1 MAILTP
7 AMSASQF
14 DSRIATPAVVAQRLG
29 DLLQCFPS
37 SAIGGVQWHTLIR
50 KYQEKHG
57 AHLDLEELGHTSAL
71 AGATA
76 LLWDVIRVVD
86 RSDTDNPVVAIEDGI
101 ALTPSPGCLA
111 SWPSLYQALCEIVCK
126 EGFLENQDGAGVR
139 CHAILLSQVKPLLQR
154 YWHSNFDE
162 LGMAYFTEEG
172 STIKLKKMKHLLQA
186 VLRWRSLRAEWQAS
200 MGATSRSSSQGLA
213 RVSAVDAA
221 VEMEL
226 LLVPSK
232 KHNDLLLRCVCPEA
246 LAEPLTATV
255 AIVVAPPPP
264 VPATTPVS
272 ATKLE
277 LRLELPVRE
286 EMGQATSSDL
296 RSPSCQSSSNRSC
309 ASVGSGCLEQELAF
323 LRSENAKLRFENEC
337 LESRTNYN
345 GTVPH
350 SEIFQIPSKLQLP
363 PPLTFDCDLDDPFE
377 PPPQIRHWDVI
388 SPVCSTPG
396 SFGSIASGT
405 LTPFSESSLSCAASG
420 HHTPV
425 PHSGYHTPVPA
436 PAGQPCGG
444 VALLPVGMSVAMPGM
459 PVWFQTIPTGVVQQ
473 ARAMFEHHTVIPNWF
488 VQPAQ

>member
-1 MAILTP
+1 MI
-7 AMSASQF
+7 ASQF
-14 DSRIATPAVVAQRLG
+14 ESRTATPAVVAQRLG

-50 KYQEKHG
+50 KYEEKHG

-71 AGATA
+71 AAATA

-86 RSDTDNPVVAIEDGI
+86 RSDTDNPVVAVEDGI
-101 ALTPSPGCLA
+101 ALTPSPGSLA
-111 SWPSLYQALCEIVCK
+111 SWPSLYQALCEIVRK
-126 EGFLENQDGAGVR
+126 EGFLEHQDGAGTS

-186 VLRWRSLRAEWQAS
+186 VLRWRSLRVEWQAS
-200 MGATSRSSSQGLA
+200 MGATSRSTTGGSA

-221 VEMEL
+221 LEMEL

-246 LAEPLTATV
+246 LPEPVAATV
-255 AIVVAPPPP
+255 VTVIAPPPAPAATP
-264 VPATTPVS
+264 VPKVS
-272 ATKLE
+272 VAKLE

-286 EMGQATSSDL
+286 EMSQATTGDL
-296 RSPSCQSSSNRSC
+296 QSPSCQSSSNRSC
-309 ASVGSGCLEQELAF
+309 VSVGSGCLEQELAF
-323 LRSENAKLRFENEC
+323 LRSENAKLRSENEN
-337 LESRTNYN
+337 LERRTNYTA
-345 GTVPH
+345 TVPH
-350 SEIFQIPSKLQLP
+350 CEIFQIPSKLQLP
-363 PPLTFDCDLDDPFE
+363 PPLTFEWDLDDPFE
-377 PPPQIRHWDVI
+377 PPPEIRHWDFA

-396 SFGSIASGT
+396 SFGSMASGT
-405 LTPFSESSLSCAASG
+405 LTPFSESSLSCTASG
-420 HHTPV
+420 YHTPV
-425 PHSGYHTPVPA
+425 PHSGYHTPIPA
-436 PAGQPCGG
+436 PAGQPCNG